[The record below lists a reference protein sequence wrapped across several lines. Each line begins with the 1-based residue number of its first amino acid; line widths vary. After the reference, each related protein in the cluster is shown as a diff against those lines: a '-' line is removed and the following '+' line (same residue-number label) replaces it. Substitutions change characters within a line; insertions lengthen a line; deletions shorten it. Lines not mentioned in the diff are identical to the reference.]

1 MDTRGGGVKETQV
14 AIITSGDLSDLYYQR
29 TFRANGS
36 TVTLKKISETDWM
49 LIGDLADGDSGGF
62 PVKDPPLRCDVV
74 LSWKNQ
80 EISSPI
86 LTSWQEGVGVFNY
99 NSSEHPDPV
108 GQWVGTPP
116 TPIQSITITENGS
129 VFITL
134 VEAPISYVGGYQ
146 LSLTDGTNEWY
157 FNQNFSGGSGTTELH
172 LTGPTLSKG
181 VFNNAP
187 MCLRLM
193 YFVQS

>member
-1 MDTRGGGVKETQV
+1 M
-14 AIITSGDLSDLYYQR
+14 AIITSGELTDLYNQR

-36 TVTLKKISETDWM
+36 TVTLKKVSETDWV
-49 LIGDLADGDSGGF
+49 LIGDLAEGDSEGF
-62 PVKDPPLRCDVV
+62 PYPLSCDVI
-74 LSWKNQ
+74 LSWGGQ

-99 NSSEHPDPV
+99 NSSEYPSPV
-108 GQWVGTPP
+108 GEWVGTPP

-134 VEAPISYVGGYQ
+134 NEAPISFVGGYQ
-146 LSLTDGTNEWY
+146 LSLTNGTDEWY
-157 FNQNFSGGSGTTELH
+157 FDQNFSGGSGTTELH
-172 LTGPTLSKG
+172 LTGPTLSEG
-181 VFNNAP
+181 VFNNAQ